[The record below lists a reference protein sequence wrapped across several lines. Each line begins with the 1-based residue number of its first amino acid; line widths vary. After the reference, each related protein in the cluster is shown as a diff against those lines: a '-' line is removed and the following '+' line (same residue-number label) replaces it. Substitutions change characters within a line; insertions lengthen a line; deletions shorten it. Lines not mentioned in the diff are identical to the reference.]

1 MDACCEQKAD
11 ELTALRSEHKRVL
24 TAVLIINAGL
34 FVVEAAAGL
43 LANSTALL
51 ADSLDMLGD
60 SLVYGFSL
68 YVLWRSAAWKARAAL
83 LKGSIMAVFGVGV
96 LIQAVHKL
104 IVGAMPVAETMG
116 IIGLLVLLGNGLCFL
131 LLFRHRSDDLNMR
144 STWLCSRNDIIAN
157 LSVLAAA
164 AGVKVFNASWPDI
177 LVGAAISALFLR
189 SAFAVIRESVREL
202 RILRSQ
208 STRGPMNRRN
218 LEDFL

>member
-11 ELTALRSEHKRVL
+11 ELTALRGEHKRVL
-24 TAVLIINAGL
+24 TAVLIINAVL
-34 FVVEAAAGL
+34 FLVEAAAGL

-83 LKGSIMAVFGVGV
+83 LKGAIMAVFGVGV
-96 LIQAVHKL
+96 FLEVIYKTISG
-104 IVGAMPVAETMG
+104 IVPGAETMG
-116 IIGLLVLLGNGLCFL
+116 IIGALVLLGNGLCFL

-157 LSVLAAA
+157 LAVLAAA
-164 AGVKVFNASWPDI
+164 VAVRVFDSSWPDI
-177 LVGAAISALFLR
+177 LVGAAISGLFLR
-189 SAFAVIRESVREL
+189 SAFAVIRESVSELEMSRHSLRAVSRE
-202 RILRSQ
+202 
-208 STRGPMNRRN
+208 
-218 LEDFL
+218 